1 MGEIEAARSCAIIVL
16 ETDLRQISVRF
27 GPQNPTKICPKRA
40 PKAIKKEKKKMLCVG
55 SRTGRVLVD
64 LDSPP
69 GARKGPSES
78 HFSGSSPIPGPL
90 QDQSPPLIPS
100 MDGF

>member
-1 MGEIEAARSCAIIVL
+1 MLENIVFVGEIEAARFCTIIVL
-16 ETDLRQISVRF
+16 EIDLRQISVRF

-40 PKAIKKEKKKMLCVG
+40 PKAIQNKLEKTLCVG

-64 LDSPP
+64 LNSPP

-78 HFSGSSPIPGPL
+78 HFSGSSPILGPH
-90 QDQSPPLIPS
+90 
-100 MDGF
+100 